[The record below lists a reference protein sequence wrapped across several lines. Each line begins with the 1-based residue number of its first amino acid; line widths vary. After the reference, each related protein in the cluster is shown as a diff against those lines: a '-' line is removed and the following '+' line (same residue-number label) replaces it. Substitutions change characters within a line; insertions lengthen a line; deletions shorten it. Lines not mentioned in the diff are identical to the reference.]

1 MPTVPGIRSQLA
13 AQEAQTH
20 PTPEQVLITAADMQQ
35 RGQLIDGPTTIS
47 DPRAPLK
54 LPFVGGGRGQ
64 RGSGPKS
71 KRR

>member
-1 MPTVPGIRSQLA
+1 MPTVPGNIRQQLA
-13 AQEAQTH
+13 QQETR

-35 RGQLIDGPTTIS
+35 RGQLFENPTALT

-54 LPFVGGGRGQ
+54 LPNPGGGRGQ
-64 RGSGPKS
+64 RSSAAKS